1 MAGSQQLLVDN
12 SIASSK
18 KKRLL
23 FWRKWVGFVSAI
35 WLMIFSA
42 SYSFSNYSEELKEV
56 LGINQKS
63 LNRLGIARDLG
74 DAWGGIIAGY
84 LSNYLS
90 PWVLL
95 CFSGLA
101 SVVGFGV
108 QWLVVSQTVDPLP
121 YWIMFITLMIGGTVM
136 SWMNSAVFNASVR
149 NFKRNSGPVAGLLK
163 ACMGLSG
170 AVFATICSSLFA
182 SSASVYLI
190 MVVTIP
196 TIFCFISAIFFR
208 PVPSAATEEEEQTE
222 HKSLTA
228 FNVIACT
235 LAIYIAFV
243 DFIPDSL
250 SSIPAYQYISVL
262 LLIAIIASPA
272 LVPVIFFLRMK
283 KREKSQ
289 EGVQHS
295 ESIGIDVENGSIK
308 IEDSKADKFT
318 LPKSDGVQDNV
329 ENNALTRPLLE
340 SIPSSTS
347 TNKKSGCCG
356 YMSTPSFA
364 WIAQGI
370 GEETSTLALFRKWHA
385 FALFISFLCGC
396 GCGVSFS
403 NNLGQIAQSFG
414 FSSVSIL
421 ISLFSLGNFI
431 GRLASGNISE
441 YFLRV
446 AGLPRPAWVGVA
458 KVPMIVLFLW
468 LSRGSQISLYVG
480 SLVIGISHGSLITLF
495 IPTVSEFYGLKHFGT
510 NFVILGLYFLS
521 GSLSFSSISG
531 WLYDNQAAKQSD
543 SESLT
548 CYGSDCYG
556 TSFLVFAACLTAA
569 LGLDI
574 LLSIASKQVYLNIR
588 SDRLRVV
595 D

>member
-1 MAGSQQLLVDN
+1 MAGSQLPLLDN
-12 SIASSK
+12 SISSTSDAK
-18 KKRLL
+18 QRVL

-35 WLMIFSA
+35 WLMVFSA

-74 DAWGGIIAGY
+74 DACGGIIAGY
-84 LSNYLS
+84 LSNYLP

-101 SVVGFGV
+101 SVIGFGI
-108 QWLVVSQTVDPLP
+108 QWLVVSQTTDPFP
-121 YWIMFITLMIGGTVM
+121 YWIIFISLMIGGTVM

-182 SSASVYLI
+182 SSASVYLM

-196 TIFCFISAIFFR
+196 TAFCIISAIFFR
-208 PVPSAATEEEEQTE
+208 PVPSAATHEEEQIE
-222 HKSLTA
+222 HKSLTV
-228 FNVIACT
+228 FNVIACI
-235 LAIYIAFV
+235 LAIYIAIV
-243 DFIPDSL
+243 DFIPESL
-250 SSIPAYQYISVL
+250 SSISASQYIVVF
-262 LLIAIIASPA
+262 LLIAIIASPG

-283 KREKSQ
+283 KGEPSH
-289 EGVQHS
+289 EGVRHNGS
-295 ESIGIDVENGSIK
+295 YVENGSMSKGNIR
-308 IEDSKADKFT
+308 DSSVGDHDFD
-318 LPKSDGVQDNV
+318 LPKSERAQENV
-329 ENNALTRPLLE
+329 ENSALTKPLLE
-340 SIPSSTS
+340 SNACSMKA
-347 TNKKSGCCG
+347 NEKLACCG
-356 YMSTPSFA
+356 YFSSLSLD

-370 GEETSTLALFRKWHA
+370 GEETSTLTLFKKWHA
-385 FALFISFLCGC
+385 FALFISFVCGC

-403 NNLGQIAQSFG
+403 NNLGQIGQSFG

-421 ISLFSLGNFI
+421 ISLFSLGNFV

-446 AGLPRPAWVGVA
+446 AGLPRPAWIGVA
-458 KVPMIVLFLW
+458 KVPMILLFVL
-468 LSRGSQISLYVG
+468 LSGGSQVSLYVG

-510 NFVILGLYFLS
+510 NFVILGLYFLT
-521 GSLSFSSISG
+521 GSLSFSSMSG
-531 WLYDNQAAKQSD
+531 WLYDYQAAKQSD

-556 TSFLVFAACLTAA
+556 TSFLIFASCLTVA
-569 LGLDI
+569 LD
-574 LLSIASKQVYLNIR
+574 
-588 SDRLRVV
+588 
-595 D
+595 